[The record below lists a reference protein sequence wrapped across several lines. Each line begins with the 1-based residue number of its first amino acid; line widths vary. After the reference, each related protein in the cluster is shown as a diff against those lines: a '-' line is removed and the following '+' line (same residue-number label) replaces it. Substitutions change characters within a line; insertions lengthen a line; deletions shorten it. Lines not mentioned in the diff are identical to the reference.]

1 MTTEELLHG
10 SLEAWNAHD
19 RDRWIEYAADGIEV
33 LVSGGVRA
41 SGIEGAAQLYDT
53 WHEAFPDNR
62 VEPTLTL
69 VQGGNGMHESHFR
82 GTHTGTMRGPGG
94 DIPAT
99 GRPVDIPFVALLAVE
114 GDELTSFR
122 VYFDLLDMLGQ
133 LGLADSAAD
142 EPALSG

>member
-1 MTTEELLHG
+1 MSTEEALHG

-19 RDRWIEYAADGIEV
+19 RNRWIEYAAESIEV
-33 LVSGGVRA
+33 VVSGGVRA
-41 SGIEGAAQLYDT
+41 SGSDGAAQLYDT

-69 VQGGNGMHESHFR
+69 VEGVNGMHESHFR

-99 GRPVDIPFVALLAVE
+99 GQQVDIPFVALLAVE
-114 GDELTSFR
+114 GDKLTSFR
-122 VYFDLLDMLGQ
+122 VYFNLLDMLGQ
-133 LGLADSAAD
+133 LGLADSTAE
-142 EPALSG
+142 EPVLSS

>member
-1 MTTEELLHG
+1 M
-10 SLEAWNAHD
+10 
-19 RDRWIEYAADGIEV
+19 RYAAESIEV

-41 SGIEGAAQLYDT
+41 SGAGGAAQLYDT
-53 WHEAFPDNR
+53 WHEAFPDNH

-69 VQGGNGMHESHFR
+69 VEGVNGLHESHFR

-94 DIPAT
+94 DLPAT
-99 GRPVDIPFVALLAVE
+99 GRRVDIPFVALLAVE
-114 GDELTSFR
+114 GDQLTSFR

-133 LGLADSAAD
+133 LGLADSAVE

>member
-1 MTTEELLHG
+1 MSTEEVLHG

-19 RDRWIEYAADGIEV
+19 RDRWIQYAAKSIEV

-62 VEPTLTL
+62 VEPMLTL
-69 VQGGNGMHESHFR
+69 VEGVNGMHESHFR

-99 GRPVDIPFVALLAVE
+99 GRRVDIPFTALLAVE
-114 GDELTSFR
+114 GDKLTSFR
-122 VYFDLLDMLGQ
+122 VYFDRLDMLGQ
-133 LGLADSAAD
+133 LGLADSPAAG
-142 EPALSG
+142 PARSG

>member
-1 MTTEELLHG
+1 MSTDAVLDG

-19 RDRWIEYAADGIEV
+19 RDRWIEYAADSIEV

-41 SGIEGAAQLYDT
+41 SGLEGAAQLYDT
-53 WHEAFPDNR
+53 WHEAFPDNS
-62 VEPTLTL
+62 VEPTLKL
-69 VQGGNGMHESHFR
+69 VDGANGMHESHFR

-99 GRPVDIPFVALLAVE
+99 GRRVDIPFTALLAVE
-114 GDELTSFR
+114 GNQLTSFR

-133 LGLADSAAD
+133 LGLMDSAPAA
-142 EPALSG
+142 PALSG

>member
-1 MTTEELLHG
+1 MSTESVLNG

-19 RDRWIEYAADGIEV
+19 RDRWVEYAADSIEV

-41 SGIEGAAQLYDT
+41 SGLEGAAQLYDT

-62 VEPTLTL
+62 VESTLKL
-69 VQGGNGMHESHFR
+69 VDGANGMHESHFR
-82 GTHTGTMRGPGG
+82 GTHTGTMHGPGG

-99 GRPVDIPFVALLAVE
+99 GRRVDIPFTALLAVE
-114 GDELTSFR
+114 GDQLTSFR

-133 LGLADSAAD
+133 LGLADSAPAA
-142 EPALSG
+142 PALPG